1 MGGEG
6 STRWRRHLSAWQVEE
21 CADLRIALLTPA
33 LKGATAPTGSRT
45 WSLTRALTALARWDV
60 RWSVH
65 RGVEGVVWVDVASTV
80 QRGGQTRQGG
90 ARLDVDETTPRYGG
104 VRSWWLCPACGGRVT
119 TLYLPPGVSAPACR
133 RCYRLTYKTRQAH
146 DKRDDRYRRLPPWE
160 RLALLHDRATMSQ
173 EARDIDLDDVPIE
186 QRSRA
191 LSRAMAQVIAS
202 ADDTMRLVDSLKAP
216 RHSMDYYERRA
227 NR

>member
-21 CADLRIALLTPA
+21 CADLRIALLAPA
-33 LKGATAPTGSRT
+33 LKGATTSTGSRT
-45 WSLTRALTALARWDV
+45 WSLTRALTALACWDV

-65 RGVEGVVWVDVASTV
+65 RGAEGVVWVDVASTV
-80 QRGGQTRQGG
+80 QRGGQTRQGHT
-90 ARLDVDETTPRYGG
+90 RLDVDETTPRYGG
-104 VRSWWLCPACGGRVT
+104 VRYWWLCPACGGRVT

-133 RCYRLTYKTRQAH
+133 SCYRLTYKTRQAH

-160 RLALLHDRATMSQ
+160 RLALLHTMTMADREPPNIHSVPRAQ
-173 EARDIDLDDVPIE
+173 WAREI
-186 QRSRA
+186 SRILA
-191 LSRAMAQVIAS
+191 GTDEL
-202 ADDTMRLVDSLKAP
+202 TRLVNSLKAP
-216 RHSMDYYERRA
+216 RHSLEYDERRA

>member
-1 MGGEG
+1 VGGAG

-21 CADLRIALLTPA
+21 CADLRIALFAPA
-33 LKGATAPTGSRT
+33 LKGAAVPTGSRA
-45 WSLTRALTALARWDV
+45 WSLTRALSTLAHWDV

-65 RGVEGVVWVDVASTV
+65 GGAEDVVWVDVASTV
-80 QRGGQTRQGG
+80 QRGGQTRQGHI
-90 ARLDVDETTPRYGG
+90 RLYVDETTPRYGG
-104 VRSWWLCPACGGRVT
+104 VRYWWLCPACGGRVT
-119 TLYLPPGVSAPACR
+119 TLYLPPGVTAPACR

-160 RLALLHDRATMSQ
+160 RLALLHNMTMADREPPTM
-173 EARDIDLDDVPIE
+173 DDVPRA
-186 QRSRA
+186 QRPHEIMRVLA
-191 LSRAMAQVIAS
+191 H
-202 ADDTMRLVDSLKAP
+202 ADELTRLLNSLKAP

>member
-1 MGGEG
+1 VLDVDALMAAITGAEG
-6 STRWRRHLSAWQVEE
+6 QHSRDIGRDLPLKTAVLHKRRCST
-21 CADLRIALLTPA
+21 
-33 LKGATAPTGSRT
+33 
-45 WSLTRALTALARWDV
+45 
-60 RWSVH
+60 
-65 RGVEGVVWVDVASTV
+65 STV

-133 RCYRLTYKTRQAH
+133 SCYRLTYKTRQAH

-160 RLALLHDRATMSQ
+160 RLALLHTMTMADREPLNMG
-173 EARDIDLDDVPIE
+173 DVP
-186 QRSRA
+186 RA
-191 LSRAMAQVIAS
+191 QWPHEIMRVLAG
-202 ADDTMRLVDSLKAP
+202 ADELARLLNSLKAP
-216 RHSMDYYERRA
+216 CHSMDYYERRA

>member
-104 VRSWWLCPACGGRVT
+104 VRYWWLCPACGGRVT

-160 RLALLHDRATMSQ
+160 RLALLYTMTMTDPEPPNIHSVPRAQ
-173 EARDIDLDDVPIE
+173 WAREI
-186 QRSRA
+186 SRILA
-191 LSRAMAQVIAS
+191 GTDEL
-202 ADDTMRLVDSLKAP
+202 TRLVNSLKAS
-216 RHSMDYYERRA
+216 RHSLEYYERRA